1 LEIGFKTPGGFLPF
15 GGIDNGEL
23 KKELIMTTVAE
34 TTLRKKHWSAEKKKS
49 LVAYVYI
56 APFYLLFLIFGLFPL
71 VSGFYISFFRWDGLS
86 PMRFLGLENYF
97 NLIRDPLFGKALVN
111 TLFIGI
117 AAHIPIL
124 GGGMVLAYVLN
135 SKMVRFKNVFKTIF
149 FMPMVTSA
157 VAITIVFQ
165 TLFGYNFGF
174 INYFVKLAGSVP
186 VNWLQGDGSLIK
198 FAVIVM
204 FSWKWIGWNMVI
216 YLAGMQ
222 GISEDIYEAATID
235 GAGHV
240 KIFFRITLPLLKP
253 IILFTLIQSS
263 IGMFNLFTEPFILL
277 GGRDYTGGINS
288 GGLSLM
294 MYLLGKAPQGGT
306 AYGYASAC
314 AYIITIL
321 IIIISV
327 IMNQLMAEKDQKSR
341 EAAV

>member
-1 LEIGFKTPGGFLPF
+1 MMTVDTMTP
-15 GGIDNGEL
+15 L
-23 KKELIMTTVAE
+23 KKRRPL
-34 TTLRKKHWSAEKKKS
+34 SGEKKKS

-56 APFYLLFLIFGLFPL
+56 APFYILFLIFGLFPMI
-71 VSGFYISFFRWDGLS
+71 SGFYISFFRWDGLS

-97 NLIRDPLFGKALVN
+97 NLIMDPLFGRALAN

-135 SKMVRFKNVFKTIF
+135 SKMLKFKNIFKTIF
-149 FMPMVTSA
+149 FMPMVTSS

-174 INYFVKLAGSVP
+174 INYFVKLLGNDP

-222 GISEDIYEAATID
+222 GISGDIYEAATID

-240 KIFFRITLPLLKP
+240 KMFFRITLPLLKP

-277 GGRDYTGGINS
+277 GGANYTGGINS
-288 GGLSLM
+288 GGLTLM

-314 AYIITIL
+314 AYIITIF

-327 IMNQLMAEKDQKSR
+327 IMTRLMSDHEPKFR
-341 EAAV
+341 EAAA